1 MKIKQIKLINF
12 RNLENV
18 ELNFINNINIIIG
31 GNGAGKTNI
40 LEAVYLNSLT
50 KSFRA
55 NNDIELIKFN
65 KDFLTIKTVIKENS
79 YNEKVLYNIDKISKK
94 IYLNSNKIT
103 KLSEYIGKYPVVIS
117 TPEDVLMIKTSPS
130 NRRDVLNISIC
141 QFNKEYFKTLNE
153 YNKLLK
159 LRNDYLKR
167 ILVNSNSDMKYFE
180 IITNK
185 LIEKAIYIYIERNKY
200 INSINSYLGSIF
212 EHICLNKNLILK
224 YSPNVDITEY
234 DDENISK
241 ILHKKFKRDFNK
253 EISLGMTISGPHRDD
268 FNFYLDNKDMKFYS
282 SEGQKKMAVISYKLA
297 EMKLFQEQEDKKP
310 IILLDDLFSELDI
323 KNKNRLVKYIP
334 EDLQVI
340 ITSNDLKG
348 INKSIRDNAKIFKIK
363 DSEVRVINNGR
374 SN

>member
-65 KDFLTIKTVIKENS
+65 KDFLTIKTIIKENS

-180 IITNK
+180 IITTK

-241 ILHKKFKRDFNK
+241 ILQKKFKRDFNK

-334 EDLQVI
+334 EDMQVI

>member
-1 MKIKQIKLINF
+1 
-12 RNLENV
+12 
-18 ELNFINNINIIIG
+18 
-31 GNGAGKTNI
+31 
-40 LEAVYLNSLT
+40 
-50 KSFRA
+50 
-55 NNDIELIKFN
+55 
-65 KDFLTIKTVIKENS
+65 
-79 YNEKVLYNIDKISKK
+79 
-94 IYLNSNKIT
+94 
-103 KLSEYIGKYPVVIS
+103 
-117 TPEDVLMIKTSPS
+117 MIKTSPS

-180 IITNK
+180 IITTK

-241 ILHKKFKRDFNK
+241 ILQKKFKRDFNK

-334 EDLQVI
+334 EDMQVI

>member
-1 MKIKQIKLINF
+1 MKIKKIKLINF

-18 ELNFINNINIIIG
+18 ELSFINNVNIIIG

-40 LEAVYLNSLT
+40 LEAIYLNSLT

-55 NNDIELIKFN
+55 NNDNELIKFN
-65 KDFLTIKTVIKENS
+65 KDFLTIKTTIKENS

-94 IYLNSNKIT
+94 IYLNANKIT

-167 ILVNSNSDMKYFE
+167 ILINSNSDIKYFD
-180 IITNK
+180 ILTNK
-185 LIEKAIYIYIERNKY
+185 LIEKATYIYIERNNY
-200 INSINSYLGSIF
+200 INLINKYLVNIF
-212 EHICLNKNLILK
+212 EHICLNKSLNIK
-224 YSPNVDITEY
+224 YSPNIDIDEY
-234 DDENISK
+234 EKDIISK
-241 ILHKKFKRDFNK
+241 ILHKKFKKDFNK
-253 EISLGMTISGPHRDD
+253 EISLGMTITGPHRDD
-268 FNFYLDNKDMKFYS
+268 FNFFLDNKDMKYYS

-297 EMKLFQEQEDKKP
+297 EMNLFQEQEDKKP

-323 KNKNRLVKYIP
+323 KNKNRLVRYIP
-334 EDLQVI
+334 KDLQVI

-348 INKSIRDNAKIFKIK
+348 INKSIRDKAKIFKIK
-363 DSEVRVINNGR
+363 DSEVRVINNGT

>member
-1 MKIKQIKLINF
+1 MKIKKIKLINF

-18 ELNFINNINIIIG
+18 ELSFINNVNIIIG

-40 LEAVYLNSLT
+40 LEAIYLNSLT

-55 NNDIELIKFN
+55 NNDNELIKFN
-65 KDFLTIKTVIKENS
+65 KDFLTIKTTIKENS

-94 IYLNSNKIT
+94 IYLNANKIT

-117 TPEDVLMIKTSPS
+117 TPEDVLMIKTSTS

-141 QFNKEYFKTLNE
+141 QFNKECFKTLNE

-167 ILVNSNSDMKYFE
+167 ILINSNSDIKYFD
-180 IITNK
+180 ILTNK
-185 LIEKAIYIYIERNKY
+185 LIEKATYIYIERNNY
-200 INSINSYLGSIF
+200 INLINKYLANIF
-212 EHICLNKNLILK
+212 EHICLNKSLNIK
-224 YSPNVDITEY
+224 YSPNVDIDEY
-234 DDENISK
+234 EKDIISK
-241 ILHKKFKRDFNK
+241 ILHKKLKKDFNK
-253 EISLGMTISGPHRDD
+253 EISLGMTITGPHRDD
-268 FNFYLDNKDMKFYS
+268 FNFFLDNKDMKYYS

-297 EMKLFQEQEDKKP
+297 EMNLFQEQEDKKP

-323 KNKNRLVKYIP
+323 KNKNRLVRYIP
-334 EDLQVI
+334 KDLQVI

-348 INKSIRDNAKIFKIK
+348 INKSIRDKAKIFKIK
-363 DSEVRVINNGR
+363 DSEVRVINNGT

>member
-18 ELNFINNINIIIG
+18 ELNFTNNINIIIG

-65 KDFLTIKTVIKENS
+65 KDFLTIKTIIKENS

>member
-18 ELNFINNINIIIG
+18 ELSFINNVNIIIG

-40 LEAVYLNSLT
+40 LEAIYLNSLT

-55 NNDIELIKFN
+55 NNDNELIKFN
-65 KDFLTIKTVIKENS
+65 KDFLTIKTTIKENS

-94 IYLNSNKIT
+94 IYLNANKIT

-167 ILVNSNSDMKYFE
+167 ILINSNSDIKYFD
-180 IITNK
+180 ILTNK
-185 LIEKAIYIYIERNKY
+185 LIEKATYIYIERNNY
-200 INSINSYLGSIF
+200 INLINKYLANIF
-212 EHICLNKNLILK
+212 EHICLNKSLNIK
-224 YSPNVDITEY
+224 YQY
-234 DDENISK
+234 
-241 ILHKKFKRDFNK
+241 
-253 EISLGMTISGPHRDD
+253 
-268 FNFYLDNKDMKFYS
+268 
-282 SEGQKKMAVISYKLA
+282 
-297 EMKLFQEQEDKKP
+297 
-310 IILLDDLFSELDI
+310 
-323 KNKNRLVKYIP
+323 
-334 EDLQVI
+334 
-340 ITSNDLKG
+340 
-348 INKSIRDNAKIFKIK
+348 
-363 DSEVRVINNGR
+363 
-374 SN
+374 

>member
-65 KDFLTIKTVIKENS
+65 KDFLTIKTTIKENS
-79 YNEKVLYNIDKISKK
+79 YSEKVLYNIDKISKK

-234 DDENISK
+234 DDESISK

-363 DSEVRVINNGR
+363 DSEVRVINNGK

>member
-65 KDFLTIKTVIKENS
+65 KDFLTIKTIIKENS

-241 ILHKKFKRDFNK
+241 ILQKKFKRDFNK

>member
-18 ELNFINNINIIIG
+18 ELNFTNNINIIIG

-65 KDFLTIKTVIKENS
+65 KDFLTIKTIIKENS

-241 ILHKKFKRDFNK
+241 ILQKKFKRDFNK

-334 EDLQVI
+334 EDMQVI

>member
-65 KDFLTIKTVIKENS
+65 KDFLTIKTTIKENS
-79 YNEKVLYNIDKISKK
+79 YNEKVLYSIDKISKK

-241 ILHKKFKRDFNK
+241 ILQKKFKRDFNK

>member
-18 ELNFINNINIIIG
+18 ELNFTNNINIIIG

-65 KDFLTIKTVIKENS
+65 KDFLTIKTIIKENS

-224 YSPNVDITEY
+224 YSPSVDITEY

-241 ILHKKFKRDFNK
+241 ILQKKFKRDFNK

>member
-18 ELNFINNINIIIG
+18 ELNFTNNINIIIG

-65 KDFLTIKTVIKENS
+65 KDFLTIKTIIKENS

-241 ILHKKFKRDFNK
+241 ILQKKFKRDFNK

>member
-31 GNGAGKTNI
+31 RNGAGKTNI
-40 LEAVYLNSLT
+40 LEAVYLNSVT

-55 NNDIELIKFN
+55 N
-65 KDFLTIKTVIKENS
+65 KDFLTIKTIIKENS

-200 INSINSYLGSIF
+200 NSYLGSIF

-241 ILHKKFKRDFNK
+241 ILQKKIKRDFNK

-297 EMKLFQEQEDKKP
+297 EIKLFQEQEDKKP

>member
-1 MKIKQIKLINF
+1 MKIKKIKLINF

-18 ELNFINNINIIIG
+18 ELSFINNVNIIIG

-40 LEAVYLNSLT
+40 LEAIYLNSLT

-55 NNDIELIKFN
+55 NNDNELIKFN
-65 KDFLTIKTVIKENS
+65 KDFLTIKTTIKENS

-94 IYLNSNKIT
+94 IYLNANKIT

-167 ILVNSNSDMKYFE
+167 ILINSNSDIKYFD
-180 IITNK
+180 ILTNK
-185 LIEKAIYIYIERNKY
+185 LIEKATYIYIERNNY
-200 INSINSYLGSIF
+200 INLINKYLANIF
-212 EHICLNKNLILK
+212 EHICLNKSLNIK
-224 YSPNVDITEY
+224 YSPNVDIDEY
-234 DDENISK
+234 EKDIISK
-241 ILHKKFKRDFNK
+241 ILHKKLKKDFNK
-253 EISLGMTISGPHRDD
+253 EISLGMTITGPHRDD
-268 FNFYLDNKDMKFYS
+268 FNFFLDNKDMKYYS

-297 EMKLFQEQEDKKP
+297 EMNLFQEQDDKKP

-323 KNKNRLVKYIP
+323 KNKNRLVRYIP
-334 EDLQVI
+334 KDLQVI

-348 INKSIRDNAKIFKIK
+348 INKSIRDKAKIFKIK
-363 DSEVRVINNGR
+363 DSEVRVINNGT

>member
-40 LEAVYLNSLT
+40 LEAIYLNSLT

-65 KDFLTIKTVIKENS
+65 KDFLTIKTIIKENS

-241 ILHKKFKRDFNK
+241 ILQKKFKRDFNK

>member
-65 KDFLTIKTVIKENS
+65 KDFLTIKTIIKENS

-180 IITNK
+180 IITTK

-241 ILHKKFKRDFNK
+241 ILQKKFKRDFNK

>member
-65 KDFLTIKTVIKENS
+65 KDFLTIKTIIKENS

-167 ILVNSNSDMKYFE
+167 ILVNFNSDMKYFE

-185 LIEKAIYIYIERNKY
+185 LIEKAIYIYIERNKH

-241 ILHKKFKRDFNK
+241 ILQKKFKRDFNK

>member
-65 KDFLTIKTVIKENS
+65 KDFLTIKTIIKENS

-185 LIEKAIYIYIERNKY
+185 LIEKAIYIYIEINNY
-200 INSINSYLGSIF
+200 INSINIYLGSII